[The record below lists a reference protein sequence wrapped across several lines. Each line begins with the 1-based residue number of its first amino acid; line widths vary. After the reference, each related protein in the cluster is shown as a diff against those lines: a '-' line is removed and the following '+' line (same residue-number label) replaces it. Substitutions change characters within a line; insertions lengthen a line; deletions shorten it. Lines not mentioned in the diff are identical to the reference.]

1 MNVPDLFS
9 LLLEKLTENLKKPLP
24 GETAH
29 MMMEAFSA
37 SYLGVRPTE
46 QTRKSAVLLLIYPFK
61 DEIYF
66 PLILRNSYDGFHSGE
81 VGFPGGRYE
90 QTDQDL
96 IQTALREANEE
107 IGLCSEDV
115 KILGTLS
122 EIYIGPS
129 DFLVLPVVGY
139 IPYRPHFMP
148 DPREVQQILEAKLT
162 YFSDPKIIGCA
173 KIRIPGDVVLTPYY
187 ELNGHKAWGATAK
200 MIRELLTII
209 PYDLPNFKKMR

>member
-1 MNVPDLFS
+1 
-9 LLLEKLTENLKKPLP
+9 
-24 GETAH
+24 
-29 MMMEAFSA
+29 MMEAFSA

-148 DPREVQQILEAKLT
+148 DPGK
-162 YFSDPKIIGCA
+162 FSRSLKQ
-173 KIRIPGDVVLTPYY
+173 
-187 ELNGHKAWGATAK
+187 N
-200 MIRELLTII
+200 
-209 PYDLPNFKKMR
+209 